1 MDPRE
6 KEVPFIPSF
15 IFKNNIMLQPFY
27 DTFEPIGPKEVRLN
41 RVRLMD
47 TGRYCEAATY
57 RGETIE
63 DVDAMFSLKVDNVFD
78 AT

>member
-1 MDPRE
+1 
-6 KEVPFIPSF
+6 
-15 IFKNNIMLQPFY
+15 MLQSFY
-27 DTFEPIGPKEVRLN
+27 GNFVSIGPKEVRLN

-63 DVDAMFSLKVDNVFD
+63 DVDAMFSLRVDNVFD